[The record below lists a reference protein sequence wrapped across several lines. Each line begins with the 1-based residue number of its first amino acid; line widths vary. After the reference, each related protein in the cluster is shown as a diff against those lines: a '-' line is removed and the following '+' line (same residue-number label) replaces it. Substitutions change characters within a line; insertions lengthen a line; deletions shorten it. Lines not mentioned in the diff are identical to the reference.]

1 MNNFEL
7 PTFEKIKYL
16 KNPVTDENC
25 GVAIIINDK
34 EQIQVTLNTENKYY
48 AEKRKKNMPYVYAF
62 FLGYPMKCA
71 FYFS

>member
-48 AEKRKKNMPYVYAF
+48 AEIIRQVDAGELTIKDADYWTQ
-62 FLGYPMKCA
+62 
-71 FYFS
+71 